1 MDGWMDGLKACSS
14 YAVAHPL
21 ILCLCPYFIISPPLS
36 SFKESLCL
44 LRWQHAL
51 EKEVPKDCVCR
62 DSDDNGG
69 ETGGHRH
76 SNGGNRTDDGGGNR
90 KHRSRSGGRRRGRA
104 SSSAGSIG
112 RASSKRDRGL
122 RQERR
127 RGRRL
132 LLEARERHHVPP
144 HDASLL
150 PQTTL
155 AKISALTASDA
166 VLYVNALSL
175 LLRRLRLLEGKAG
188 VRVLCARRLRELREE
203 VAYLPGAVAAVAE
216 ITSDISQAANLRH
229 ASHFSSLRSS

>member
-1 MDGWMDGLKACSS
+1 MKACSS

-62 DSDDNGG
+62 DSDDNDNGG

-216 ITSDISQAANLRH
+216 ITSARLRTFDTRH
-229 ASHFSSLRSS
+229 APHFSSEEAS

>member
-1 MDGWMDGLKACSS
+1 MDGLKACSS
-14 YAVAHPL
+14 YAAVAHPL
-21 ILCLCPYFIISPPLS
+21 ILCLCPYFNTSPPLS

-69 ETGGHRH
+69 ETGGGHRH

-229 ASHFSSLRSS
+229 ASHLSSLRSS